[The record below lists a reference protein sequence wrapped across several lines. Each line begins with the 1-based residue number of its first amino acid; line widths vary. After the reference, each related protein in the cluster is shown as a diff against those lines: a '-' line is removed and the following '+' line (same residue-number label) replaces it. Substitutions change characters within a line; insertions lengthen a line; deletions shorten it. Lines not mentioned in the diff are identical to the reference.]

1 MMNEALKKIIS
12 EGKDLTLNSQDVKK
26 GSIFIA
32 IVGLEFDG
40 RDYIE
45 EAIKNGASAVIY
57 ESANYSKNKAWNV
70 PSFGIEN
77 LNQKIAEIAELFFQN
92 PSQSIKVIG
101 VTGTNGKTSVVGWLQ
116 QCFSSLNQSA
126 GSIGTLGSGEKNLKK
141 TLNTTPDTI
150 ALNRILNDFKKKG
163 IQYAAMEV
171 SSHAIKQNRIA
182 NIVFDIKVLTN
193 VTRDHL
199 DYHKTLANYQKI
211 KKQFFSDGECKNFI
225 LNIDDCIGQE
235 LLMEVDWSEKN
246 LTTYAIDVQA
256 DLMAQNI
263 VYKDRKMMFDLL
275 YKDKGYNLSTNVFG
289 THNVYNILGV
299 IGCLLT
305 YQFSIDQIIK
315 AIELLK
321 SIPGRNEIIQVSKEG
336 WPRVVLDY
344 AHTPDALKNVLQ
356 SLRAIS
362 DNEIILLF
370 GCGGNRDKGK
380 RRKMAL
386 VANEYADKVIVT
398 TDNPRYEDPLEI
410 IKDITKNI
418 TTSHVVIESREQ
430 AIKKAIGMMEENS
443 ILLIAGKGHEQHQE
457 IKGIKHP
464 FSDKDIALLELG
476 GIT

>member
-1 MMNEALKKIIS
+1 
-12 EGKDLTLNSQDVKK
+12 
-26 GSIFIA
+26 
-32 IVGLEFDG
+32 
-40 RDYIE
+40 
-45 EAIKNGASAVIY
+45 
-57 ESANYSKNKAWNV
+57 
-70 PSFGIEN
+70 
-77 LNQKIAEIAELFFQN
+77 
-92 PSQSIKVIG
+92 
-101 VTGTNGKTSVVGWLQ
+101 
-116 QCFSSLNQSA
+116 
-126 GSIGTLGSGEKNLKK
+126 
-141 TLNTTPDTI
+141 
-150 ALNRILNDFKKKG
+150 
-163 IQYAAMEV
+163 
-171 SSHAIKQNRIA
+171 
-182 NIVFDIKVLTN
+182 
-193 VTRDHL
+193 
-199 DYHKTLANYQKI
+199 
-211 KKQFFSDGECKNFI
+211 
-225 LNIDDCIGQE
+225 
-235 LLMEVDWSEKN
+235 
-246 LTTYAIDVQA
+246 
-256 DLMAQNI
+256 MAQNI